1 MTPLLLTID
10 QMLRAEGL
18 FRAAA
23 GPVSMSIRQRVR
35 TQLWVIA
42 ACGMVYGACMGSFG
56 GVFGDGWRQMLVS
69 AAKVPL
75 LFTVAFLLCVPSFYV
90 LNAVAGLHQD
100 FPRTLDALFGFQSI
114 AAIVLAAAAPIT
126 AFMNLTTS
134 HYPFILLWNG
144 LRFFVASLAGHF
156 MMRRYYEPLV
166 RRHPR
171 HATLRRVWMLLYTFV
186 GIQMAWVLRPFVGS
200 PGMPVQFFRAEAWG
214 NAYIE
219 VLQLVLNAFGF
230 TPNS

>member
-23 GPVSMSIRQRVR
+23 GPAPPALHQRIR
-35 TQLWVIA
+35 TQLGVIA
-42 ACGMVYGACMGSFG
+42 ACGLLYGACMGSFG
-56 GVFGDGWRQMLVS
+56 GVLGDGWRQMLVS

-75 LFTVAFLLCVPSFYV
+75 LFTVAFLLCVPSFFV
-90 LNAVAGLHQD
+90 LNALAGLHAD
-100 FPRTLDALFGFQSI
+100 FPRVLDALFGFQSI

-126 AFMNLTTS
+126 AFMNLTTG
-134 HYPFILLWNG
+134 HYPFILVWNG
-144 LRFFVASLAGHF
+144 VQFLVASLAGHF

-166 RRHPR
+166 GRDPR
-171 HATLRRVWMLLYTFV
+171 HATLRRVWIVLYSFV
-186 GIQMAWVLRPFVGS
+186 GIQLAWVLRPFVGA
-200 PGMPVQFFRAEAWG
+200 PGMPVQFFRSGAWG

-219 VLQLVLNAFGF
+219 VFHTVLQAFGYN
-230 TPNS
+230 P

>member
-1 MTPLLLTID
+1 MASLLLTID

-23 GPVSMSIRQRVR
+23 APVPIGIRRRVG

-42 ACGMVYGACMGSFG
+42 ACGIVYGACMGSFG
-56 GVFGDGWRQMLVS
+56 GVFDDRWKQVLVS
-69 AAKVPL
+69 ASKVPL

-90 LNAVAGLHQD
+90 LNALAGLHED

-114 AAIVLAAAAPIT
+114 AAIVLAATAPIT

-134 HYPFILLWNG
+134 NYQFILLWNG
-144 LRFFVASLAGHF
+144 LLFFIASLSGHY

-166 RRHPR
+166 RRNPR
-171 HATLRRVWMLLYTFV
+171 HGTLRRVWMLLYTFV
-186 GIQMAWVLRPFVGS
+186 GIQMAWVMRPFVGS
-200 PGMPVQFFRAEAWG
+200 PSMPVQFFREEAWG

-219 VLQLVLNAFGF
+219 VLHLILRVLRF
-230 TPNS
+230 